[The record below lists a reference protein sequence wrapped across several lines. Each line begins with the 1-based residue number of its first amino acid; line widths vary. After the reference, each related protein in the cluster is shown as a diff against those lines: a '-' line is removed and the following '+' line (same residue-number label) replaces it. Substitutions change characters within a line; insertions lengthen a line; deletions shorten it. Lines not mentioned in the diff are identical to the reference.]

1 MSILRASAFLSAS
14 ACFSSS
20 SSAAFLAA
28 LALATA
34 STSRLAFSFASAF
47 AVNISFKAFAMMSF
61 THLLVTAALEQSS
74 TTASVN
80 HGINSCS
87 TSLCTGS

>member
-1 MSILRASAFLSAS
+1 MSSLRARAFLSAS
-14 ACFSSS
+14 ASFSSS

-28 LALATA
+28 LALAAA
-34 STSRLAFSFASAF
+34 STSRLALSLASAF
-47 AVNISFKAFAMMSF
+47 AAIISFNALAMMSF

-80 HGINSCS
+80 HGMNSCS